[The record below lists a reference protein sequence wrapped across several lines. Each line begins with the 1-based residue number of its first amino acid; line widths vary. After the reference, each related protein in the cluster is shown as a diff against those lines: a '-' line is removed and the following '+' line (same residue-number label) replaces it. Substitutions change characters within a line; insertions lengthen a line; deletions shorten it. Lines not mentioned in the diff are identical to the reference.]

1 MDVTAS
7 KKLGPK
13 LVVSFVLVALLFGAS
28 LSLSHFSAERSL
40 RRWKEA
46 MEAKGEKF
54 NLRDFAPS
62 RIPTNQDSVAK
73 LIAALAQLQPNP
85 VDPGYLEP
93 MQIVSPGEARVAWR
107 QETVLGQ
114 QRAWFPWAD
123 FFCRNCRAI
132 TWMAWS

>member
-1 MDVTAS
+1 MTAT
-7 KKLGPK
+7 KKLGPT
-13 LVVSFVLVALLFGAS
+13 LVVSFGLVALLFGG
-28 LSLSHFSAERSL
+28 LISLSHFSGERSL

-54 NLRDFAPS
+54 NLKHFVPS

-93 MQIVSPGEARVAWR
+93 MRIVSPGEARVAWR

-114 QRAWFPWAD
+114 QRARFPWAD
-123 FFCRNCRAI
+123 FAAHGWPGLEISN
-132 TWMAWS
+132 WG